1 MLQHVIWSAGLAGHV
16 ALVAVLVSGG
26 RARRFP
32 LFTSL
37 IFFEIV
43 RTLALSYVVGHL
55 AHHAFSTAVLGL
67 DAAEIFLEFA
77 TLSELVL
84 SVLAPLDRFRRS
96 SLALLLLVSGVAVVL
111 RLAPV
116 RHYTIHDAPL
126 LLHFLLAVLFLEWTI
141 LLALLLR
148 PMRLNW
154 RSGAA
159 AISLGFGVYSA
170 ALIFAGAYFSVGR
183 EMRDFI
189 FFSYL
194 RIGIYLTVL
203 LWWILSLSILSYR
216 KKQTASG

>member
-16 ALVAVLVSGG
+16 VLLAVLVSGG

-43 RTLALSYVVGHL
+43 RTLALSYIVGHL
-55 AHHAFSTAVLGL
+55 PAHVLSTAVFGL

-77 TLSELVL
+77 TLAELVL
-84 SVLAPLDRFRRS
+84 NVLAPLDRFRRI
-96 SLALLLLVSGVAVVL
+96 SLALLLLFSGVAVVL

-116 RHYTIHDAPL
+116 RHYSVHDAPL
-126 LLHFLLAVLFLEWTI
+126 LLHFLLAVLFLEWVI

-148 PMRLNW
+148 PLHLKW
-154 RSGAA
+154 RSGAV

-183 EMRDFI
+183 EMRDFV

-194 RIGIYLTVL
+194 RIGIYLAVL
-203 LWWILSLSILSYR
+203 LWWILSLSILSYHVKR
-216 KKQTASG
+216 TSQA